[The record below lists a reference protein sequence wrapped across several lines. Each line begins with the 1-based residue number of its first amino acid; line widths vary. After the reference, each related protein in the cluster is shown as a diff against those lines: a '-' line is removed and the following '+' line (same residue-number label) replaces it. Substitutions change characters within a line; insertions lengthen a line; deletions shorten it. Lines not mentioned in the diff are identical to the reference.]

1 MTNENQAKVVG
12 SNLPISTKHTI
23 EISNFIRHMNIQ
35 QAKEL
40 LQRVIEK
47 KQAIPFKRF
56 NRDTGHRKGKIAAGR
71 YPVSASKEILALLN
85 SLESNAQDKGL
96 NTNYLYLKTIIPN
109 KASKTYHYGRQR
121 GTKMKRTNIE
131 LIAEEREGKSKE
143 KKEKTALQQIKEK
156 PKKVEE
162 KKPQEKQKEKKE
174 NKI

>member
-96 NTNYLYLKTIIPN
+96 NTNYLYLTTIIPN
-109 KASKTYHYGRQR
+109 KASNTYHYGRQR
-121 GTKMKRTNIE
+121 
-131 LIAEEREGKSKE
+131 
-143 KKEKTALQQIKEK
+143 
-156 PKKVEE
+156 
-162 KKPQEKQKEKKE
+162 
-174 NKI
+174 